1 MYVGTSISGS
11 AISDLVHVVYSSFT
25 GRKMC
30 YNYPIMVVELC
41 QLFRWSIS
49 CVPLLISSSFVALSL
64 VGLLVVS
71 TAYVF
76 PATTFGFFVAGVELD
91 RLAVLRERSPARPF
105 ALSCFCRGFISHCVG
120 YIHSLWILLF
130 RFHVP
135 LSSHSFASST
145 LGLYGRLVT

>member
-1 MYVGTSISGS
+1 
-11 AISDLVHVVYSSFT
+11 
-25 GRKMC
+25 
-30 YNYPIMVVELC
+30 MVVALC

-71 TAYVF
+71 TASVF
-76 PATTFGFFVAGVELD
+76 PATTFGFFVAGDELD
-91 RLAVLRERSPARPF
+91 WLAVLRERLPARPF

-120 YIHSLWILLF
+120 QIHSLWILLF
-130 RFHVP
+130 RSYVP

-145 LGLYGRLVT
+145 SCYLANIHTLSRALLLGYGSWALLLCVFQALLMR